1 MQSIY
6 LYSPRKSLFKDL
18 EMTFVGRET
27 LLDELISSIKDQA
40 TAETLQHW
48 MILGT
53 RGMGKSHIIT
63 MVYHI
68 VKQDEHLNESWIPVL
83 MNEEEQGIFSLH
95 TLFIRVM
102 TKLGEELS
110 KDEGKKSEE
119 ISVYL
124 DSLRSGNKTKDELLE
139 SVVAYLKDYVTASG
153 KRLLILLEN
162 ADDVF
167 TKYLPQ
173 KNEVRKFRNILQHD
187 NFLLLLAT
195 SPTFFEGISKINAPL
210 YEFFRL
216 WRLQQLNYDQAVEL
230 LNSWARLEKK
240 SARGKSPLRFKRDD
254 YRLKV
259 LYHLTGG
266 NPRILLFLYMA
277 VRGKEGI
284 KNAVDT
290 FTRLLEDDL
299 SSFYLSRMRDLSS
312 QVQPIVLAL
321 AESEYNLTQTAIA
334 RKTFLPARS
343 IGTAMLRLESDGIVR
358 PVTEKKGKNTLY
370 TLTDQLFRLWHKWRI
385 SFRERQVIMAIV
397 EFLAIWYRKRELKK
411 MAAYED
417 LTGAYSRE
425 ALSFRDTKKFKGYWE
440 VFHIESETYIKGYL
454 KTRDYPSLFKT
465 LTLLEETGYKTD
477 QLSQIAIADLDD
489 QRGLEE
495 GEKYFREKTEDNPED
510 IEAFINLG
518 LIYFREDNYSASE
531 EIFGHAIKLG
541 PQDVKA
547 WMALGLA
554 RDRQE
559 NYAGAEEAYGKA
571 VKLDPK
577 YKAAW
582 NNLGAVR
589 GRQENYAGAEEAF
602 LKAVKL
608 DPKDKDAWYNLG
620 GARDRQEN
628 YAGAEEA
635 YGKAVKLDPKYKAA
649 WYNLGVARFDQENY
663 AGAEEAYGKALKL
676 DPKYKAA
683 GYNLGVARGRQENY
697 AGAEEAFSKVVK
709 LDPKDKAAW
718 NNLGV
723 ARGRQGNYAGAEEA
737 FSKVVKLDPKDKGAW
752 NNLGFARDRQENYAG
767 AEEAYGK
774 AVKLDPKYKA
784 AWYNLGAVRGRQGN
798 YAGAEEALYK
808 LLKLD
813 PTDIVTYSSLSE
825 IMIRNSRIPDLLNLL
840 DKALSLKK
848 TSKHF
853 KAFVLLLRAM
863 AFLFQQD
870 MTPFRKQ
877 LAEGAKMIV
886 AIKKEQMH
894 SIVGELSGLMV
905 EIMSSNNF
913 RTIRTYINEIEK
925 ISADIAGLINPIN
938 HVLDYFEEL
947 FSDQKDKKAAADRAQ
962 RVLDRISSELRGPVE
977 EMIKK
982 VEKNISKV

>member
-6 LYSPRKSLFKDL
+6 LYSPRKSPFEDL

-27 LLDELISSIKDQA
+27 LLDELISSIRDQA

-68 VKQDEHLNESWIPVL
+68 VKQDEYLDESWIPVL
-83 MNEEEQGIFSLH
+83 MNEEEQGVFSLH
-95 TLFIRVM
+95 TLFIRVI

-110 KDEGKKSEE
+110 GDEGQKSKE
-119 ISVYL
+119 ISAFL
-124 DSLRSGNKTKDELLE
+124 DSLTSGNKNQDEILE
-139 SVVAYLKDYVTASG
+139 SVVAYLKDYVAASG

-167 TKYLPQ
+167 TRYLPQ

-195 SPTFFEGISKINAPL
+195 SPTFFEGISKSKAPL

-216 WRLQQLNYDQAVEL
+216 WRLQQFNYDQAVEL
-230 LNSWARLEKK
+230 LNKWARLDEK

-277 VRGKEGI
+277 VRGQHGI
-284 KNAVDT
+284 SNAVDT
-290 FTRLLEDDL
+290 FTTLLEEDL

-370 TLTDQLFRLWHKWRI
+370 TLTEQLFRLWHQWRI

-425 ALSFRDTKKFKGYWE
+425 ALSFRETKKFKGYWE
-440 VFHIESETYIKGYL
+440 AFHIESETYIKEYL
-454 KTRDYPSLFKT
+454 KIKDYPSLFKT

-477 QLSQIAIADLDD
+477 QLSRTAIADLDD
-489 QRGLEE
+489 RRGLDE
-495 GEKYFREKTEDNPED
+495 GEKYFREKAEDDPED

-518 LIYFREDNYSASE
+518 LIYFRKDNYSASE
-531 EIFGHAIKLG
+531 EILEKAIKLD
-541 PQDVKA
+541 PKDVKA

-554 RDRQE
+554 RGRQE
-559 NYAGAEEAYGKA
+559 NHAGAEEAYAKA
-571 VKLDPK
+571 V
-577 YKAAW
+577 
-582 NNLGAVR
+582 
-589 GRQENYAGAEEAF
+589 E
-602 LKAVKL
+602 L
-608 DPKDKDAWYNLG
+608 DPKDKTAWKNLG
-620 GARDRQEN
+620 
-628 YAGAEEA
+628 
-635 YGKAVKLDPKYKAA
+635 L
-649 WYNLGVARFDQENY
+649 
-663 AGAEEAYGKALKL
+663 
-676 DPKYKAA
+676 
-683 GYNLGVARGRQENY
+683 ARGRQENH
-697 AGAEEAFSKVVK
+697 
-709 LDPKDKAAW
+709 
-718 NNLGV
+718 
-723 ARGRQGNYAGAEEA
+723 
-737 FSKVVKLDPKDKGAW
+737 
-752 NNLGFARDRQENYAG
+752 
-767 AEEAYGK
+767 
-774 AVKLDPKYKA
+774 
-784 AWYNLGAVRGRQGN
+784 
-798 YAGAEEALYK
+798 AGAEEALCK
-808 LLKLD
+808 VLKLD
-813 PTDIVTYSSLSE
+813 QTDIFTYSSLSE
-825 IMIRNSRIPDLLNLL
+825 IMIRNARIPDLLNLL
-840 DKALSLKK
+840 NKALSLKK
-848 TSKHF
+848 TGKHF
-853 KAFVLLLRAM
+853 KAFIRLLRAM

-870 MTPFRKQ
+870 MTPFSKQ
-877 LAEGAKMIV
+877 LAAGTKMIT
-886 AIKKEQMH
+886 AIKEEQMH
-894 SIVGELSGLMV
+894 SIVGELSDLMV
-905 EIMSSNNF
+905 EIMGSDNL
-913 RTIRTYINEIEK
+913 RTIRTFINEIEK
-925 ISADIAGLINPIN
+925 ISADIAALFNPIN

-947 FSDQKDKKAAADRAQ
+947 FSDQKGKKAAADRAQ
-962 RVLDRISSELRGPVE
+962 RVLDSITSEIRGPVE
-977 EMIKK
+977 EMIQR
-982 VEKNISKV
+982 VEKNINKV